1 MIDSLQFTILSQ
13 KVAWLPRLGS
23 QQSTDQEKQNLYFK
37 RFLQVTFFLHYAY
50 LKVLIPLKVM
60 ANDLRF
66 FVSSISFL
74 IFHNR
79 LHSLWKRN
87 KYLAIESI
95 VTLLG
100 RGRIYEKTCRET
112 KVLLTLQLSIWKMLK
127 KPYFNLFGKNYWF
140 FYLFGL

>member
-1 MIDSLQFTILSQ
+1 MQHSHCRFWCLLNLPNDWFSAVHNLILSQ

-37 RFLQVTFFLHYAY
+37 RFLQVTFFLHYTY
-50 LKVLIPLKVM
+50 LKVLIPLKIM

-66 FVSSISFL
+66 FVSSMSFL
-74 IFHNR
+74 IFQNR

-87 KYLAIESI
+87 KYLAIGSI

-112 KVLLTLQLSIWKMLK
+112 
-127 KPYFNLFGKNYWF
+127 
-140 FYLFGL
+140 